1 MSDDLT
7 GDVKSQ
13 HEIRDGDVVK
23 GQYQLLEPD
32 GSVRIVDY
40 SADDLNGFNAIV
52 SKSGLNVHGL
62 AQPIL
67 VNARNTPTVLTVG
80 QRSPA
85 GVSILSNPQITL
97 GNLVQRT
104 PASTIE
110 YIGRSE
116 QYSPYSSISYGYN
129 GNGALW

>member
-40 SADDLNGFNAIV
+40 AADDVNGFNAIV

-67 VNARNTPTVLTVG
+67 VNTRSNPVLAVA
-80 QRSPA
+80 QRTPA
-85 GVSILSNPQITL
+85 GVSILSSPQLTL

-104 PASTIE
+104 PASTIG